1 MSGYNKSS
9 YNKSITPGNMQT
21 PSMNMPMM
29 GQPLFPMMPMQG
41 KVSKV
46 THIVQKP
53 LSKKKLYNK
62 VTNTLVKENSKKKY
76 KFKFQDKLYTMY
88 NFDPRVDIRACPFYN
103 YKRPERHDPDWFLG
117 NKGTNTEENA
127 AKVSDANAANT
138 NGEYGLNSVCPF
150 GKHISGKSF
159 NKLVCA
165 HWLKGLCKKNDQCEY
180 LHEFNLRKMP
190 ECSHYQEHGTCTGL
204 LIGNEDSQ
212 IKRFYEADEK
222 MDSLVKEDM
231 TEEEKQEIIDKI
243 TEEKMLLAKN
253 QIKRRKE
260 CLSQH
265 MDKDNGYLISPFLGT
280 AGGESSLGIGAQKD
294 LSPELDFILSNKASG
309 DYVINDR
316 ILNNYPALEEDE
328 KMVQLL
334 LKDKRIIKC
343 KVKLKNKKTGKIRRK
358 FRYRQVCESYKLG
371 FCYMGPQCK
380 FKHIRCRLCPKYLL
394 GFCGQGDACKEGEH
408 IGLLNFPIVKEKLR
422 IKPDSDLLGKKSDA
436 KEQARLLA
444 LINDE

>member
-1 MSGYNKSS
+1 MSYNNKGYN
-9 YNKSITPGNMQT
+9 NKHNNSNNGQVQP
-21 PSMNMPMM
+21 MNMPMM
-29 GQPLFPMMPMQG
+29 GQPLFPMMPLQG
-41 KVSKV
+41 TPTKV

-53 LSKKKLYNK
+53 LNKKKLYNK
-62 VTNTLVKENSKKKY
+62 VTNTLIKDDPKKKY

-103 YKRPERHDPDWFLG
+103 HKRPERHDPDWFLG
-117 NKGTNTEENA
+117 NKTANSEDNA
-127 AKVSDANAANT
+127 AKVSDANASNN
-138 NGEYGLNSVCPF
+138 NGDYGMTSVCPF

-190 ECSHYQEHGTCTGL
+190 ECSHYQEHGVCTGL
-204 LIGNEDSQ
+204 LLGNEDSQ

-222 MDSLVKEDM
+222 LDKMITDEM
-231 TEEEKQEIIDKI
+231 TEEEKEEIIDKI
-243 TEEKMLLAKN
+243 NEEKVLLAKN

-260 CLSQH
+260 CMSQH
-265 MDKDNGYLISPFLGT
+265 MDKENGYLISPYLGT
-280 AGGESSLGIGAQKD
+280 AGGSSSLGIGSQKD
-294 LSPELDFILSNKASG
+294 ISTEVDFILNNKGSG

-316 ILNNYPALEEDE
+316 ILNNYPALEQDE
-328 KMVQLL
+328 KMVERLL
-334 LKDKRIIKC
+334 RDKRIVKC
-343 KVKLKNKKTGKIRRK
+343 KVKLKNKKTGKIKRK

-371 FCYMGPQCK
+371 FCYMGPLCK
-380 FKHIRCRLCPKYLL
+380 FKHIHCKLCPKYLL
-394 GFCGQGDACKEGEH
+394 GFCKDGERCLEGEH
-408 IGLLNFPIVKEKLR
+408 PGLINVPIIKEKLR
-422 IKPDSDLLGKKSDA
+422 IKPDSDLLGKTSDA